1 MNTNSAYI
9 VQGMTCGS
17 CATKVTSAVD
27 QVAGVTN
34 TNVDLTTGTLT
45 VDGPDIDDIDDI
57 AVRAAI
63 SDAGFQ
69 IG

>member
-45 VDGPDIDDIDDI
+45 VDGPDIDDI

-63 SDAGFQ
+63 TDAGFQ
-69 IG
+69 VG

>member
-17 CATKVTSAVD
+17 CATKVISAVD

-45 VDGPDIDDIDDI
+45 VGGLDIDDI

-63 SDAGFQ
+63 SDAGFRL
-69 IG
+69 G

>member
-1 MNTNSAYI
+1 MNTKSTYS

-27 QVAGVTN
+27 QIVGVSN

-45 VDGPDIDDIDDI
+45 VGGRDVDDI
-57 AVRAAI
+57 AVRSAI
-63 SDAGFQ
+63 TDAGFQ
-69 IG
+69 VG

>member
-17 CATKVTSAVD
+17 CATK
-27 QVAGVTN
+27 VAGVTN

-45 VDGPDIDDIDDI
+45 VDGPDIDDI

-63 SDAGFQ
+63 TDAGFQ
-69 IG
+69 VG